1 MFPIILLCI
10 SLFSIVSS
18 LDIKPKFCKNCK
30 YFLPG
35 IEDKFGKC
43 FMFRQKEIDYF
54 IVNGINEVLDLVD
67 YSNYYYCVTAR
78 SNEDLCGKNAKKY
91 KRKYIKKN

>member
-30 YFLPG
+30 YFIPG
-35 IEDKFGKC
+35 IEDKYGIC
-43 FMFRQKEIDYF
+43 SMFPKKDKNYYL
-54 IVNGINEVLDLVD
+54 VTGVYDPVD

-78 SNEDLCGKNAKKY
+78 SNEDLCGLNAKKY
-91 KRKYIKKN
+91 KRKYILKE